1 MSMLLPETEPG
12 GLLSLSRLIAKAG
25 EMGWD
30 WFNQLPAGGAPP
42 GGEAAIAMQIAQV
55 QRLAQ
60 ACARLGDNADFLL
73 LLEHLVETTVLQPV
87 QYVALGLPIDQT
99 ALNAARREGENALV
113 WKILKLVREG
123 RAIPLARATEEK
135 ADVHPVPPADPAPK
149 P

>member
-12 GLLSLSRLIAKAG
+12 GMLSLARLIAKAD

-30 WFNQLPAGGAPP
+30 WFGQLPGGAANTTAA
-42 GGEAAIAMQIAQV
+42 EAAQAIALQK
-55 QRLAQ
+55 RLAQ
-60 ACARLGDNADFLL
+60 ACARLGDNDDFLFL
-73 LLEHLVETTVLQPV
+73 LQHLVDTTVLQPV

-123 RAIPLARATEEK
+123 RSIPLARAQQEEK
-135 ADVHPVPPADPAPK
+135 SDVAAVQPVGDGPA
-149 P
+149 